1 MTQAPPTGAAPTS
14 TDGPP
19 PADAPAGTAV
29 ERLSVALARIVTVVG
44 RTAAWVV
51 VLLCLITVF
60 DVITRR
66 FLVLGSIVLQELE
79 WYLHTILFMLTIG
92 FGYIANAHV
101 RVDLIRDRLKPKHKS
116 VLEIVGC
123 VLFLLPFGIV
133 LLYFSWDLFMR
144 SFAVGESSPHAAGIP
159 YRWLI
164 KAILP
169 IGFALLLA
177 AGVSIALKHV
187 AAIRRPPADGVT
199 EKL

>member
-1 MTQAPPTGAAPTS
+1 MTQAPPPGVAPTA

-19 PADAPAGTAV
+19 PADASAGTAV
-29 ERLSVALARIVTVVG
+29 ERLSAALARLVTVVG
-44 RTAAWVV
+44 RSAAWVV

-92 FGYIANAHV
+92 FGYLADAHV
-101 RVDLIRDRLKPKHKS
+101 RVDLIRERLKPKHRS
-116 VLEIVGC
+116 VLEIAGC
-123 VLFLLPFGIV
+123 ILFLLPFGIV
-133 LLYFSWDLFMR
+133 LLYFSWDLFLR
-144 SFAVGESSPHAAGIP
+144 SFAVGENSPHAAGIP

-169 IGFALLLA
+169 VGFALLLA
-177 AGVSIALKHV
+177 AGVSIVLKHV
-187 AAIRRPPADGVT
+187 AAIRRRHADGVT